1 MNIISSG
8 AKTGFSGSAGGLDDP
23 GTSKQKNIREAQGEK
38 HAMTRDTPDTE
49 GQPANRKVAKVTK
62 QQAAKVLLK
71 TDDSFCAADNDISPK
86 AFPVAPP
93 DLTVEILNLVNQAQS
108 CKIVKKGINEVIKA
122 LDRQNATLVI
132 LAANFKPIESLLHLP
147 LKCEEMN
154 VPYVYVEDKHS
165 LGRSTGITRPVGAC
179 CIAITPTH
187 THLSPLTE
195 TIINKV
201 EKLLI

>member
-1 MNIISSG
+1 
-8 AKTGFSGSAGGLDDP
+8 
-23 GTSKQKNIREAQGEK
+23 
-38 HAMTRDTPDTE
+38 MTRDTPDTE
-49 GQPANRKVAKVTK
+49 DQPANRKVVKVTK
-62 QQAAKVLLK
+62 QQAAKGLQK

-93 DLTVEILNLVNQAQS
+93 DLTVEILNLVNQAQVY
-108 CKIVKKGINEVIKA
+108 KIVKKGINEVIKA

-132 LAANFKPIESLLHLP
+132 LAANFKPIESLLLLP

-165 LGRSTGITRPVGAC
+165 LGRSTGITRAVGAC
-179 CIAITPTH
+179 CITPNL
-187 THLSPLTE
+187 THLSSATQ

>member
-8 AKTGFSGSAGGLDDP
+8 AKTGSGGSASALDGLGA
-23 GTSKQKNIREAQGEK
+23 GTSKQKDVRETQGNK
-38 HAMTRDTPDTE
+38 RAMRKDTPDTE
-49 GQPANRKVAKVTK
+49 DQPANRKVVKVTK
-62 QQAAKVLLK
+62 HQAAKVLQK
-71 TDDSFCAADNDISPK
+71 TDDSSCAADSDISPK

-93 DLTVEILNLVNQAQS
+93 DLTVEILNLVNEAQNF
-108 CKIVKKGINEVIKA
+108 KIVKKGINEVIKA

-132 LAANFKPIESLLHLP
+132 LAANFKPIESLLLLP

-154 VPYVYVEDKHS
+154 VPYVYVADKYS

-179 CIAITPTH
+179 CITPSL
-187 THLSPLTE
+187 THLSSVTQ
-195 TIINKV
+195 TIANKV

>member
-1 MNIISSG
+1 MNIVSSG
-8 AKTGFSGSAGGLDDP
+8 AKTGFSGSAGGLDDLGA
-23 GTSKQKNIREAQGEK
+23 GTSKQKNVRETQGEK
-38 HAMTRDTPDTE
+38 RATTKGTPDTG

-62 QQAAKVLLK
+62 QPAAKALLK
-71 TDDSFCAADNDISPK
+71 TDDSFCAADSDISPK

-93 DLTVEILNLVNQAQS
+93 DLTVEILNLVYQAH
-108 CKIVKKGINEVIKA
+108 CYKIVKKGINEVIKA
-122 LDRQNATLVI
+122 LDRQNAMLVI

-154 VPYVYVEDKHS
+154 VSYVYVEDKYS

-179 CIAITPTH
+179 CITPNL
-187 THLSPLTE
+187 THLSSATRI
-195 TIINKV
+195 IINKV

>member
-8 AKTGFSGSAGGLDDP
+8 AKTGSSASASALDDLGA
-23 GTSKQKNIREAQGEK
+23 GTSKQKNVRETQGK
-38 HAMTRDTPDTE
+38 KRPMTRDRSDTE

-71 TDDSFCAADNDISPK
+71 TDDSFGAANSDISPK

-93 DLTVEILNLVNQAQS
+93 DLTVEILNLVNQAQ
-108 CKIVKKGINEVIKA
+108 CYKIVKKGINEVIKA

-154 VPYVYVEDKHS
+154 VSYVYVDDKYS

-179 CIAITPTH
+179 CITPNLTP
-187 THLSPLTE
+187 LSSVTE
-195 TIINKV
+195 TIRNKV

>member
-1 MNIISSG
+1 MNVISSG
-8 AKTGFSGSAGGLDDP
+8 TKTGFSGSAGGLDDLGA
-23 GTSKQKNIREAQGEK
+23 GTSKQKNVRETQGKK
-38 HAMTRDTPDTE
+38 HAVTRDTPDPE
-49 GQPANRKVAKVTK
+49 DQPTNRTVVKVTK
-62 QQAAKVLLK
+62 QQAAKVLQK
-71 TDDSFCAADNDISPK
+71 TGDSFCAADSDISPK

-93 DLTVEILNLVNQAQS
+93 DLTVEILNLVNQAQVY
-108 CKIVKKGINEVIKA
+108 KIVKKGINEVIKA

-132 LAANFKPIESLLHLP
+132 LAANFKPIESLLLLP

-179 CIAITPTH
+179 CITPNL
-187 THLSPLTE
+187 THLASATQ